1 MVTDKAFA
9 ALLGGNTLD
18 AFISLFE
25 DVSGVLFWVKD
36 DQHRVRALNTTFA
49 ERVKMPAEDV
59 IGKTDR
65 QLYYTELARVFM
77 ADDQRVLETGV
88 PMRKKVELLATRF
101 GTVEWRS
108 TTKLPLRDREER
120 IIGTTGISRP
130 LSDSANTLPGP
141 YHAFGAM
148 IEYARANLANGVDVD
163 AIAAHSGM
171 SVSSLARRF
180 REHLRI
186 TPGEFLGQ
194 LRISRAC
201 QLLSDSPLNITE
213 VALECGYE
221 SPAAFSRAFRRQM
234 QVSPKGFRARE

>member
-88 PMRKKVELLATRF
+88 PMRKKVVASCALASQPQAQKAPTAMKVRNSL
-101 GTVEWRS
+101 GPAR
-108 TTKLPLRDREER
+108 
-120 IIGTTGISRP
+120 TGRP
-130 LSDSANTLPGP
+130 S
-141 YHAFGAM
+141 
-148 IEYARANLANGVDVD
+148 
-163 AIAAHSGM
+163 
-171 SVSSLARRF
+171 
-180 REHLRI
+180 
-186 TPGEFLGQ
+186 
-194 LRISRAC
+194 
-201 QLLSDSPLNITE
+201 
-213 VALECGYE
+213 
-221 SPAAFSRAFRRQM
+221 
-234 QVSPKGFRARE
+234 